1 MTLWRAGVGVLLALL
16 MSPLLKADTLK
27 LTSLLW
33 PPYAG
38 QQLEYQGVSIMV
50 AKAALNAMGHDL
62 QVDFYPWSRAVKLA
76 SKPNTDYLGY
86 FPEYH
91 HQTDVFIF
99 SKGIGSSPLG
109 LVEQKLHPISWT
121 KTTDLKQ
128 YVVGVVQG
136 YVNTDEIDSL
146 IASGSLRVEAVSSDE
161 HNIKKVAAG
170 RIDAAVIDVHVLR
183 YLLQQ
188 KALAPLSPKL
198 QMNKKL
204 LESKQLHVAF
214 LNNAEGKKWRDIMDQ
229 GLAKIDVEDILER
242 ALSGK
247 AL

>member
-1 MTLWRAGVGVLLALL
+1 MTLWRAGVGVLFALL

-38 QQLEYQGVSIMV
+38 QQLECQGVSIMV

-146 IASGSLRVEAVSSDE
+146 IASGGLRVEAVSSDE

>member
-1 MTLWRAGVGVLLALL
+1 MTLWRARFGVLLALL
-16 MSPLLKADTLK
+16 MPPMGNADTLK

-38 QQLEYQGVSIMV
+38 QQLENQGVSIMV

-76 SKPNTDYLGY
+76 GMPNTDYLGY
-86 FPEYH
+86 FPAYH
-91 HQTDVFIF
+91 YQNDVFIF
-99 SKGIGSSPLG
+99 SSGIGSSPLG

-121 KTTDLKQ
+121 QTADLTQ
-128 YVVGVVQG
+128 YVLGVVQG

-146 IASGSLRVEAVSSDE
+146 IASGYLRVEAVSSDE
-161 HNIKKVAAG
+161 HNIRKVAAG

-214 LNNAEGKKWRDIMDQ
+214 LNNAEGKKWRDILDQ
-229 GLAKIDVEDILER
+229 GLTKIDVEHIMAN
-242 ALSGK
+242 ALSEK
-247 AL
+247 VL